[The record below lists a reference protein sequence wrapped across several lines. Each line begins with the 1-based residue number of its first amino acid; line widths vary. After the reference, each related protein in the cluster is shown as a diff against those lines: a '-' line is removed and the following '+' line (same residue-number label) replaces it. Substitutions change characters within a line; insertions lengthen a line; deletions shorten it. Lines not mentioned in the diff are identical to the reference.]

1 MSDKKK
7 DNITVG
13 RILLAAIWVTGI
25 ILAKGFW
32 STFVAVIFPL
42 WDIYLI
48 IDKWLVPLM

>member
-25 ILAKGFW
+25 ILAKKG
-32 STFVAVIFPL
+32 SGL
-42 WDIYLI
+42 HL
-48 IDKWLVPLM
+48 